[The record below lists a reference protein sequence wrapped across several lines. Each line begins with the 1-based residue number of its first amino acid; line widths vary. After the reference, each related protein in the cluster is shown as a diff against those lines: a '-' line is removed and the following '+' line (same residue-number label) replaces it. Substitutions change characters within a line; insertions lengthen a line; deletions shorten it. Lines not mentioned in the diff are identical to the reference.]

1 MIEFELV
8 SIISLIDQGNIRA
21 ETVLY
26 KLKCKEL
33 NDFRL
38 SEN

>member
-21 ETVLY
+21 ETALCELKY
-26 KLKCKEL
+26 KKSKNFQLT
-33 NDFRL
+33 
-38 SEN
+38 EN